1 MSLIL
6 DALKRSEAQ
15 RHELNQSP
23 TGLIMHPDQK
33 NTRRGWVLWGLL
45 AILAFNLLALALLY
59 FKPPASGEAPTPNTP
74 EKTISNEL
82 RVNSPAAQEPAST
95 IPAATTTTKPPVP
108 LSAAL
113 PRPPRRSEVS
123 ASLAPEVKQEKKRS
137 AQHQTDEVS
146 DAPENVRDYAS
157 RLELNTVV
165 YSDKPEKSFA
175 LINMK
180 KYRNGDAL
188 PGNGYAIDR
197 ITPEGVVIRH
207 NDGLVLLRAQ

>member
-23 TGLIMHPDQK
+23 TGLIMHSDQK
-33 NTRRGWVLWGLL
+33 SPRSNWVLWGLL
-45 AILAFNLLALALLY
+45 AILAFNLLALAFLY
-59 FKPPASGEAPTPNTP
+59 FKPPAAGETPTPNTP
-74 EKTISNEL
+74 EKTIPNE
-82 RVNSPAAQEPAST
+82 RPVNSPAAQEPVSN
-95 IPAATTTTKPPVP
+95 IPATTTTKPPVP

-113 PRPPRRSEVS
+113 PRPPRRSEV
-123 ASLAPEVKQEKKRS
+123 AAPLAPEVQQEKKRD
-137 AQHQTDEVS
+137 AQHPADEVS

-188 PGNGYAIDR
+188 PGDGYSIDR